1 MRCLL
6 LLYAYIKSLK
16 FAYFTNQIDISTLRT
31 RRLVYN
37 IWATKNSFMINHIWT
52 VLYEELEQNT
62 AIKKF
67 YEKQVETRD
76 LNVWHTYGGNDRDG
90 EVKGASEPPLDS
102 SLVRLQLQ
110 HDPLQLV
117 KIHFAQVVLVH

>member
-6 LLYAYIKSLK
+6 LLYAYIKSLN
-16 FAYFTNQIDISTLRT
+16 FAYFTNQIDISTHT
-31 RRLVYN
+31 QISVAYN

-67 YEKQVETRD
+67 YEKQV
-76 LNVWHTYGGNDRDG
+76 GGH
-90 EVKGASEPPLDS
+90 E
-102 SLVRLQLQ
+102 
-110 HDPLQLV
+110 
-117 KIHFAQVVLVH
+117 I